1 MLRRFATTAFAL
13 AILVAPAAALDD
25 SKYQNLLTPVLSA
38 TADILGQPVSYP
50 PGPLKVTAAIVTVPP
65 GGETGWHLHEV
76 PLFAYIMEG
85 TLTVDYGEKGVRI
98 YQPGT
103 GIIEAMNWP
112 HNGRNESTAPVK
124 IMAVYMGSGEKT
136 NTVVVPDPNP
146 PEEPK
151 PEIQ

>member
-1 MLRRFATTAFAL
+1 MIRRFALAL
-13 AILVAPAAALDD
+13 IAVAVLAAPAAALDD
-25 SKYQNLLTPVLSA
+25 SKYQTLLTPVL
-38 TADILGQPVSYP
+38 TTGADILGQPVTYP

-76 PLFAYIMEG
+76 PLFAYILEG
-85 TLTVDYGEKGVRI
+85 SLTVDYGEKGVRT

-103 GIIEAMNWP
+103 GIIEAMNWS
-112 HNGRNESTAPVK
+112 HNGKNEGTVPVK
-124 IMAVYMGSGEKT
+124 LLAVYMGSGEKT

-146 PEEPK
+146 PPAPK